1 MSPDTRED
9 KRAPGM
15 SWRLR
20 ALLFALCLVT
30 ALNSAA
36 LLVQLLR
43 HAQLSS
49 RLAQLDARVH
59 DFSERAVVEFLSEA
73 ARDGHPRSA
82 RDKRSHEARRPRAPQ
97 DAEHQDMM
105 TIYSVVPVK
114 VLVDLCNSSHEIC
127 LTGPPGLPG
136 LPGLDGMPGFN
147 GSDGLPGPKGDTGP
161 EGRRGKRGPPGEKG
175 DPGEKGE
182 RGDRGPPG
190 EKGEISSDVFVEGPP
205 GPIGPPGPTGPPGP
219 QGPPGSPGPPQNRS
233 KSRHSSLQQVHTLR
247 LSHAAPNDDSLS
259 EKLTGGTT
267 EAPENKAECIIK
279 SITNPRNITRMES
292 IFGTWMQ
299 DAALQDDEKIW
310 AAEHFSGRVV
320 REYSDIAAFQNDSGT
335 SIDTKKFFQGCG
347 HVVHNGSM
355 YYHVAGTSKIAK
367 FDLQSNML
375 NTLAIENALYHNLRY
390 LLPNSKT
397 YFKLAADENGLW
409 LMFASSFDE
418 SMVVALLDEKTFSVS
433 TYVNTTYP
441 RSKAGNA
448 FVACGVLYVTDTKDT
463 EVTFAFDLLK
473 EKPVNVSFEF
483 RAPSGVLAMLS
494 YNPKNRHLYLWDN
507 SYVKEYEVRFLTD
520 A

>member
-1 MSPDTRED
+1 
-9 KRAPGM
+9 
-15 SWRLR
+15 
-20 ALLFALCLVT
+20 
-30 ALNSAA
+30 
-36 LLVQLLR
+36 
-43 HAQLSS
+43 
-49 RLAQLDARVH
+49 
-59 DFSERAVVEFLSEA
+59 
-73 ARDGHPRSA
+73 
-82 RDKRSHEARRPRAPQ
+82 
-97 DAEHQDMM
+97 
-105 TIYSVVPVK
+105 
-114 VLVDLCNSSHEIC
+114 
-127 LTGPPGLPG
+127 
-136 LPGLDGMPGFN
+136 
-147 GSDGLPGPKGDTGP
+147 
-161 EGRRGKRGPPGEKG
+161 
-175 DPGEKGE
+175 
-182 RGDRGPPG
+182 
-190 EKGEISSDVFVEGPP
+190 
-205 GPIGPPGPTGPPGP
+205 IGPPGPTGPPGP

-233 KSRHSSLQQVHTLR
+233 KSRHSSLQQVHTL
-247 LSHAAPNDDSLS
+247 S
-259 EKLTGGTT
+259 ECPLL
-267 EAPENKAECIIK
+267 
-279 SITNPRNITRMES
+279 NITRMES

-355 YYHVAGTSKIAK
+355 YYH
-367 FDLQSNML
+367 SNML

-520 A
+520 TLNL